1 MQTRQALLRSATDL
15 VEEGT
20 RNDLIPAGLEEEV
33 WSAVTTAVT
42 HPIAWDEEE
51 EDFQSFGNL
60 LTAALNRTASRAI
73 EAALHAGLW
82 SYRLRAGTDTGEASR
97 VAEEHLA
104 PILNE
109 IFQRTGSGRVAAEAM
124 VGQFLSQ
131 LKLIAPEWIEE
142 HLAELLDSGAVE
154 PLAHPAWGGYLTR
167 SRFYDSVFKAL
178 RPWYVGAAEA
188 ATATSTKVTSDGGDW
203 SLTESLAD
211 HVMTAVL
218 RGQAAVGDPDE
229 LVEKTFANVPVAERG
244 HAYWGVFRG
253 WSDTEEAPPQAFIER
268 LLAFWEWRLNSIERI
283 KDSAEA
289 VEEAQGLGWFL
300 RTPYLPATEVL
311 RLGVRTAKA
320 AEGKLEIHSDWA
332 RLRDLA
338 ATDVDA
344 AYDIA
349 ELVLESQ
356 LSEAHHYVRVDDVK
370 ALLRIVLDE
379 GEPETRSRARRL
391 VNRLGEAGYED
402 FHDISE

>member
-1 MQTRQALLRSATDL
+1 MRLAQGFILGMVFFMAAQAMVLPCGHSCK
-15 VEEGT
+15 
-20 RNDLIPAGLEEEV
+20 
-33 WSAVTTAVT
+33 
-42 HPIAWDEEE
+42 
-51 EDFQSFGNL
+51 QSYI
-60 LTAALNRTASRAI
+60 RTA
-73 EAALHAGLW
+73 
-82 SYRLRAGTDTGEASR
+82 
-97 VAEEHLA
+97 
-104 PILNE
+104 
-109 IFQRTGSGRVAAEAM
+109 
-124 VGQFLSQ
+124 
-131 LKLIAPEWIEE
+131 IA
-142 HLAELLDSGAVE
+142 DV
-154 PLAHPAWGGYLTR
+154 
-167 SRFYDSVFKAL
+167 K
-178 RPWYVGAAEA
+178 
-188 ATATSTKVTSDGGDW
+188 DGGDW

-268 LLAFWEWRLNSIERI
+268 LLAFWEWRLNSLERI